1 MTKKMCV
8 LVLLLAIISGFC
20 GGLVGQRLY
29 NDYRTVNTSE
39 SIIDGELSVRRLNI
53 VDKDNNSRIQ
63 LFGDESG
70 GTIFIMNGGDSM
82 RVGASLGAN
91 HIMLFTGIMEPRVS
105 IGVAES
111 GGYIVTKDSYGIP
124 DPR

>member
-39 SIIDGELSVRRLNI
+39 SIIDGELSVKRLNI
-53 VDKDNNSRIQ
+53 IDKDDNTRIQ
-63 LFGDESG
+63 LFGDETG
-70 GTIFIMNGGDSM
+70 GTIWINGEDPM
-82 RVGASLGAN
+82 RVGTSLSAR
-91 HIMLFTGIMEPRVS
+91 HIMLFTGIMEPKVS
-105 IGVAES
+105 IGVTES
-111 GGYIVTKDSYGIP
+111 GGYIETKDSYGIP